1 MLEHRMI
8 ANKLLKK
15 SSRSNYFEIVNEVKL
30 SPEEERII
38 NARFLDKKLINEIAD
53 EENCSEKRIKDIIS
67 NAYDRVYDLL
77 YN

>member
-1 MLEHRMI
+1 MLEHRTI
-8 ANKLLKK
+8 AKKLLKK
-15 SSRSNYFEIVNEVKL
+15 SSRSNYFEIVNEGKL

-67 NAYDRVYDLL
+67 NAYDRVYELL
-77 YN
+77 YD

>member
-1 MLEHRMI
+1 MLEHITI
-8 ANKLLKK
+8 AKKLLKK

-53 EENCSEKRIKDIIS
+53 EENCSEKRIKGIIS